1 MVDDGVQL
9 RRRAIMFAKTIV
21 TLAAILTIGSATLRR
36 HGRSGE
42 L

>member
-1 MVDDGVQL
+1 MMSEMLLGKKESYYV
-9 RRRAIMFAKTIV
+9 AKTIV